1 MLMDTFGLGLFR
13 KEEKDSTEPK
23 SSIYRHRWDLF
34 DTREI
39 PGGAQSHLVLPLS
52 HGI

>member
-1 MLMDTFGLGLFR
+1 MDTFGLRLLG
-13 KEEKDSTEPK
+13 KEEKDSTELK
-23 SSIYRHRWDLF
+23 SSVYRHRWDLC

-39 PGGAQSHLVLPLS
+39 SGGAQSHLVLPLS